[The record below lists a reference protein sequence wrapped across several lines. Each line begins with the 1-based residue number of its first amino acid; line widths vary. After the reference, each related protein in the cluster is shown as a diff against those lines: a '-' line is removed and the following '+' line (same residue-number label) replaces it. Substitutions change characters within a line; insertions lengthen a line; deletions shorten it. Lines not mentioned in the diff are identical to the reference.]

1 MSPTDVSSS
10 IPTRSIDNP
19 YRGSLPS
26 QSVKLAAE
34 ILQASRSRATRV
46 DRQRAELMAR
56 MMDDPA
62 GKKFTIAMADQVL
75 RIKNPVR
82 AARRM
87 NSLVEHY
94 GVPQY
99 FSNTDRLAV
108 RLGNK
113 MAGML
118 PRLVIPQVKSKVR
131 RDSKHV
137 IISAEDQEFQ
147 KYLAMRRS
155 TSVRINFNQ
164 LGEAVLGNHEA
175 DRRLHDNIQRLLE
188 PGIDYISVKLSA
200 VFSQINLV
208 GYDQT
213 MEAIKPRLRELY
225 RAAIKGAAT
234 SSTGKPK
241 FVNLDMEEYRDLQFT
256 VDVFKSVLEE
266 TEFESLTAGI
276 VLQAYLPDS
285 FEVQKSLTTW
295 ALERFHRTGAEIKI
309 RLVKGA
315 NLAMEQVEASL
326 RDWPQAPY
334 PTKLQVDANFKRML
348 EFATRPENA
357 LAVKLGVG
365 SHNLFDIACAILL
378 RDERGISDRVEFEM
392 LEGMA
397 NAQALVIREKT
408 GDCLVYAPVVLDAEF
423 ESAVAYLV
431 RRLDENTAPGSFLG
445 DLFSL
450 KEGSPAWKR
459 QQDAF
464 LQACQLAVDPDLMSG
479 SNRYQNRLTE
489 TAELMEGEFH
499 NVADTDFSLP
509 ANRQWAREIFQR
521 WEHKQL
527 EPIPLQ
533 IAGEF
538 LHPNQSG
545 VGKDPSRPGLE
556 PYRFA
561 QADTEHVER
570 ALQVAHQA
578 YQAWDAAGVQHRSQI
593 LKRAATVLAR
603 ERGETIGSM
612 LVDAGKNV
620 VQADVEVS
628 EAIDFANYYARGLD
642 DAGWHDGTVHQ
653 ALGVVVVTPPWN
665 FPYAIPAGGVLSALA
680 AGNSVILKPAR
691 ETVLVAWQLVQQLWE
706 AGVPPDV
713 LQFVPTVDGATGKAL
728 VSDPRVGAVILTG
741 SIFTAQLFQS
751 WRPEMKLYAETS
763 GKNAMIVTAA
773 ADLDLAIKD
782 IVYGAFGHAGQKC
795 SATSLALVEK
805 EVYDDPR
812 FFAQLK
818 DAAESWKVAGSW
830 DPSAMVTPVQ
840 RPPDQTLQRGLDT
853 LEAGESWLLEPQM
866 IDNNPCLWRPGI
878 RLGVKPGSWY
888 HQNECFGPVLGVIR
902 VESFEEGLKIQNSSD
917 FGLTGGLYSLDPL
930 EIKEWREK
938 VQVGNAY
945 INRTTTG
952 AIVRRQPFGGWKD
965 SCVGPGAKAG
975 GPNYVATLCQWD
987 QKQLPE
993 KRIPVKGA
1001 VAVACEQLASIF
1013 NNADTRPLLAAAAE
1027 SYGYWWQHEFS
1038 ISHDPSQIHGETNE
1052 FRYRL
1057 RPWHL
1062 VRLQQPEETSQ
1073 HIMLAQ
1079 TVLACLT
1086 TGVKLEISLPQAN
1099 PDVDRIAQIA
1109 GVTPRIETD
1118 QQLARRLR
1126 EKHLQE
1132 TKGGS
1137 MRILGDYDPHEFAP
1151 AVIGNIPLM
1160 NPHVFANGRL
1170 ELLNYLKEQSMTQII
1185 HRYGNIV

>member
-10 IPTRSIDNP
+10 NNAQSIDNP
-19 YRGSLPS
+19 YSGTLPS
-26 QSVKLAAE
+26 QAVQLAAE
-34 ILQASRSRATRV
+34 ILQTSRMRATRV
-46 DRQRAELMAR
+46 DKQRAELMAR

-87 NSLVEHY
+87 NSLVEQY

-99 FSNTDRLAV
+99 FSGTDRMAV
-108 RLGNK
+108 RLGNR

-175 DRRLHDNIQRLLE
+175 DRRLHDNIQRLLQS
-188 PGIDYISVKLSA
+188 GIDYISVKLSA

-213 MEAIKPRLRELY
+213 KESIKPRLRELY
-225 RAAIKGAAT
+225 RAAIKGAT
-234 SSTGKPK
+234 SSSTGQPK
-241 FVNLDMEEYRDLQFT
+241 FVNLDMEEYRDLQLT

-266 TEFESLTAGI
+266 PEFESLAAGI

-285 FEVQKSLTTW
+285 FEVQKSLTSW
-295 ALERFHRTGAEIKI
+295 ALERFQKTGAEIKI

-326 RDWPQAPY
+326 RDWEQAPY
-334 PTKLQVDANFKRML
+334 HSKLQVDANFKRML

-378 RDERGISDRVEFEM
+378 RDQRGISDRVEFEM

-450 KEGSPAWKR
+450 TEGSPAWKR
-459 QQDAF
+459 QQEAF
-464 LQACQLAVDPDLMSG
+464 LQACHLATDPGLPSG
-479 SNRYQNRLTE
+479 SNRDQNRLTE
-489 TAELMEGEFH
+489 TPQMMERDFH

-509 ANRQWAREIFQR
+509 ANRQWARDIFQR
-521 WEHKQL
+521 WQNRPL
-527 EPIPLQ
+527 DPIPLQ
-533 IAGEF
+533 IAGEY

-545 VGKDPSRPGLE
+545 IGKDPSRPGFE

-561 QADTEHVER
+561 QADAEHVQR
-570 ALQVAHQA
+570 ALQVAEQA
-578 YQAWDAAGVQHRSQI
+578 YPAWDGAGVDHRSQI
-593 LKRAATVLAR
+593 LKRAAVILAR
-603 ERGETIGSM
+603 QRGETIGSM
-612 LVDAGKNV
+612 LVDAGKNL

-628 EAIDFANYYARGLD
+628 EAIDFANYYAHGLD
-642 DAGWHDGTVHQ
+642 HSGWHDGTSHR

-665 FPYAIPAGGVLSALA
+665 FPYAIPAGGVLAALA
-680 AGNSVILKPAR
+680 AGNAVILKPAR
-691 ETVLVAWQLVQQLWE
+691 ETVLVAWQLVEQLWE
-706 AGVPPDV
+706 AGVPKDV

-751 WRPEMKLYAETS
+751 WRPEMKLFAETS

-840 RPPDQTLQRGLDT
+840 RPPDETLQRGLDT
-853 LEAGESWLLEPQM
+853 LDDGESWLLEPQM
-866 IDNNPCLWRPGI
+866 VDDNPCLWRPGI
-878 RLGVKPGSWY
+878 RIGVKPGSWY

-902 VESFEEGLKIQNSSD
+902 VEDFQEALKIQNSSD

-930 EIKEWREK
+930 EIREWRDK

-945 INRTTTG
+945 INRSTTG

-975 GPNYVATLCQWD
+975 GPNYVATLCHWIQE
-987 QKQLPE
+987 KLPE
-993 KRIPVKGA
+993 KRIATPGA
-1001 VAVACEQLASIF
+1001 VAVATKQLEGLLSDLDDRQALLAS
-1013 NNADTRPLLAAAAE
+1013 AE
-1027 SYGYWWQHEFS
+1027 SYAYWWQHEFS

-1062 VRLQQPEETSQ
+1062 VRIQQPVE
-1073 HIMLAQ
+1073 MGYPLAVAQ

-1086 TGVKLEISLPQAN
+1086 TGVKLEISLSQAN
-1099 PDVDRIAQIA
+1099 PEIDRIAQIA

-1118 QQLARRLR
+1118 EQLARRLR

-1160 NPHVFANGRL
+1160 NPQVFANGRL
-1170 ELLNYLKEQSMTQII
+1170 ELLNYLKEQSMTQIV